1 MHGRFGQFIT
11 VGKKKKKKKGLSG
24 PGFEP
29 LATVENPEEHTGGC
43 AHLTTAPSNKD
54 IYYRIN
60 IDY

>member
-11 VGKKKKKKKGLSG
+11 VGKKEKKKKGLSG

-54 IYYRIN
+54 I
-60 IDY
+60 